1 MNIAPV
7 AYTQLP
13 SPSLEA
19 SRENQFREVANA
31 FEAAFLSEMLKAAG
45 LGKSRDAFGGGAG
58 EEAFSSMMVEKQAK
72 LMADQ
77 GGIGLSEHIFQS
89 LWQKEFPND

>member
-7 AYTQLP
+7 AYTQSP
-13 SPSLEA
+13 SPSLET
-19 SRENQFREVANA
+19 SRENQLREVANA

>member
-7 AYTQLP
+7 AYTQSP
-13 SPSLEA
+13 APSLET
-19 SRENQFREVANA
+19 SRENQLREVANA